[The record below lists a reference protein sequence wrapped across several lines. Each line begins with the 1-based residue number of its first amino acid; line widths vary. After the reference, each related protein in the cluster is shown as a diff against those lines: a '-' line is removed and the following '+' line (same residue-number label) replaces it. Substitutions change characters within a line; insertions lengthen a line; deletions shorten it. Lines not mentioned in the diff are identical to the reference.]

1 MDDGKVN
8 AVSHALIDEL
18 HAALDQASTEASAV
32 CIVGNAKAFSAG
44 FDLSVMNSGG
54 IDDVLELVQRGGEL
68 IFRVFLHPQ
77 PTVCAVTGHA
87 LAAGVLLNLACD
99 TRIAAEGTSKIGLNE
114 TAIGMTLP
122 VWAVELAMARL
133 SKRYATKA
141 IIQAEIFDPAGA
153 LAAGYVDAVSS
164 NAVEDAIAEA
174 RRLGSLPGG
183 AYGGTKALLRQEI
196 ADRAFR

>member
-1 MDDGKVN
+1 
-8 AVSHALIDEL
+8 
-18 HAALDQASTEASAV
+18 
-32 CIVGNAKAFSAG
+32 
-44 FDLSVMNSGG
+44 MNSGG

-153 LAAGYVDAVSS
+153 LAAGYVDAVSA

-196 ADRAFR
+196 ADRALR